1 MLKGA
6 IPSEKRMGGTH
17 RIMVPWEW
25 TLKDELEWE
34 ENGFSR
40 WRGTGVDWGA
50 GSETAGG
57 RAGPGG
63 FYGQS

>member
-1 MLKGA
+1 MDVPGGGRFEGKE
-6 IPSEKRMGGTH
+6 PKRQWDG
-17 RIMVPWEW
+17 PQAQ
-25 TLKDELEWE
+25 
-34 ENGFSR
+34 
-40 WRGTGVDWGA
+40 RGTGVDWGA